1 MKTKLLAIASVV
13 TLALSAGCVDRV
25 HTGIEAGNP
34 DIDIKTIKI
43 VSPASTYDISFLD
56 DATAAVTRTSS
67 EGITETVAVPYRRE
81 GATVSLEA
89 GFSDGESVDVSTTV
103 GDDAVSGTLM
113 INGEE
118 VEACF
123 EVPGSSPEC
132 PDAPSKTADASALD
146 IPPEEDS
153 SERYVVSDHIAG
165 PDEGPTEFITGAAE
179 NIGQPSHLPLRPP
192 TKAVPAVPHRPF
204 PLAP

>member
-1 MKTKLLAIASVV
+1 MKTKLLALASFV
-13 TLALSAGCVDRV
+13 TLVLAAGCVDRV

-34 DIDIKTIKI
+34 DIDIKTIK
-43 VSPASTYDISFLD
+43 VVAPASTYDISFLD
-56 DATAAVTRTSS
+56 DATAAVTRTSL

-103 GDDAVSGTLM
+103 GDDAVSGTLT

-123 EVPGSSPEC
+123 ELPGSSPEC
-132 PDAPSKTADASALD
+132 PDAPSKTADAPALD
-146 IPPEEDS
+146 VPPEEDS
-153 SERYVVSDHIAG
+153 SESHAVGDQAT
-165 PDEGPTEFITGAAE
+165 PEEGPAEFITGAAE
-179 NIGQPSHLPLRPP
+179 HFDQPSTLPLRPP
-192 TKAVPAVPHRPF
+192 LKTAPAPHRSVF
-204 PLAP
+204 FR

>member
-1 MKTKLLAIASVV
+1 MKTKLLALASFV
-13 TLALSAGCVDRV
+13 TLVLAAGCVDRV

-34 DIDIKTIKI
+34 DIDIKTIK
-43 VSPASTYDISFLD
+43 VVAPASTYDISFLD

-103 GDDAVSGTLM
+103 GDDAVSGTLT

-123 EVPGSSPEC
+123 ELPGSSPEC
-132 PDAPSKTADASALD
+132 PDAPSKTADTPALD
-146 IPPEEDS
+146 VPTEEDS
-153 SERYVVSDHIAG
+153 SERHAVGDQAA
-165 PDEGPTEFITGAAE
+165 PEEGPAEFITGAAE
-179 NIGQPSHLPLRPP
+179 HFDQPPSLPLQLPLK
-192 TKAVPAVPHRPF
+192 TAPAPHRSVF
-204 PLAP
+204 FR